1 MIKKIAIV
9 GSRRM
14 SEYGKEVIRKLLI
27 KNYELRDKGF
37 EVVTIKVFGC
47 NSEVVKLS
55 QKFNLKIKIY
65 EGDNFEK
72 LNEQVANYA
81 DCLVIVEGG
90 ERSGTLLLAQNF
102 VEKGKRILV
111 VPGRILD
118 EGSFAPNWLAM
129 QGAEMILDI
138 NDLTEVLQ

>member
-1 MIKKIAIV
+1 V

-14 SEYGKEVIRKLLI
+14 SDYGKEVIRKILI
-27 KNYELRDKGF
+27 MNYQLRNKGF
-37 EVVTIKVFGC
+37 EVVTIRVFGC
-47 NSEVVKLS
+47 NSEVIKIS
-55 QKFNLKIKIY
+55 QKFNLKMKIF

-81 DCLVIVEGG
+81 DCLVIIEGG

-118 EGSFAPNWLAM
+118 EGSFAPNWLAAS
-129 QGAEMILDI
+129 GAEMILDI